1 MSKRVLSVVGA
12 RPQFIKAFPVSSA
25 LRRSHD
31 GVLVHTGQ
39 HYDEMLS
46 DVFFTEL
53 DIPEPAYNLGVGSG
67 THADQ
72 TARMMIEL
80 DRVVETEAP
89 DVLIVYG
96 DTNSTLAG
104 ALVAAKRSTT
114 LVHVEAGLRS
124 GNRAMP
130 EEHNRIA
137 TDHLADVLIA
147 PTERAVRT
155 LRDEGVAGAI
165 HETGDVMYDALL
177 YVRERAIEASSI
189 RDELGLE
196 NEPDGYVLATVHRAG
211 NTSERARLASII
223 RGLSDVSLPVVLPI
237 HPRTEAALKEY
248 GLWETAC
255 DRLTI
260 IDPVGYLD
268 FVALLDGA
276 ALVATDSG
284 GVQREAFYLDTRC
297 ITLRDETEWV
307 ETIDCGWNTL
317 VGADS
322 DRISQALTRD
332 GSTPEKPTLYGD
344 GRAAERV
351 VEVIGDV

>member
-39 HYDEMLS
+39 HYDAMLS
-46 DVFFTEL
+46 DVFFAEL

-147 PTERAVRT
+147 PTERAVHT

-189 RDELGLE
+189 RDDLGLE
-196 NEPDGYVLATVHRAG
+196 SNEYVLATVHRAG
-211 NTSERARLASII
+211 NTSEKARLASII
-223 RGLSDVSLPVVLPI
+223 RGLSAVSMQVVLPI

-255 DRLTI
+255 DQLTI

-268 FVALLDGA
+268 FVTLLDGA

-332 GSTPEKPTLYGD
+332 GPIPSKPQLYGD
-344 GRAAERV
+344 GRAADRV
-351 VEVIGDV
+351 VEVIDDV

>member
-12 RPQFIKAFPVSSA
+12 RPQFIKAFPVSNA
-25 LRRSHD
+25 LSRSHD
-31 GVLVHTGQ
+31 GILVHTGQ
-39 HYDEMLS
+39 HYDTMLS

-53 DIPEPAYNLGVGSG
+53 DIPEPKYNLGVGSG

-80 DRVVETEAP
+80 DRVVETETP

-104 ALVAAKRSTT
+104 ALVAAKRSVT
-114 LVHVEAGLRS
+114 LIHIEAGLRS
-124 GNRAMP
+124 GNREMP

-137 TDHLADVLIA
+137 TDHLADVLLA
-147 PTERAVRT
+147 PTDRAVHT
-155 LRDEGVAGAI
+155 LRSEGVAGAI

-177 YVRERAIEASSI
+177 YVRDRANEVSSI
-189 RDELGLE
+189 RTDLGLGS
-196 NEPDGYVLATVHRAG
+196 DGYVLATVHRAG
-211 NTSERARLASII
+211 NTSDGARLASII
-223 RGLSDVSLPVVLPI
+223 SGLSAVSVPVVLPI
-237 HPRTEAALKEY
+237 HPRTEAALKDN
-248 GLWETAC
+248 GLWETA
-255 DRLTI
+255 REQLTI

-268 FVALLDGA
+268 FIALLEGA
-276 ALVATDSG
+276 AMVATDSG

-297 ITLRDETEWV
+297 ITLRDETEWT

-322 DRISQALTRD
+322 DRISRALTQTEP
-332 GSTPEKPTLYGD
+332 TPPKPQLYGD

-351 VEVIGDV
+351 VEVIDRA